1 MANASEGRAL
11 LLKSTFP
18 VISCCINHSC
28 IHACVCYLGEFGSER
43 LVQKVVD
50 SILAQSA
57 APLAASSAGT
67 SDLQPLQDP
76 LDTFDP
82 EMASKIILTGQK
94 VGHRCVWLGII
105 LMMPSF
111 LYKKNICINNSY
123 FKINCDTYK
132 SLPKKGWKNNR
143 FSN

>member
-1 MANASEGRAL
+1 MR
-11 LLKSTFP
+11 
-18 VISCCINHSC
+18 
-28 IHACVCYLGEFGSER
+28 VCYLGEFGSER

-94 VGHRCVWLGII
+94 VGHGCVWV
-105 LMMPSF
+105 F
-111 LYKKNICINNSY
+111 LHD
-123 FKINCDTYK
+123 CDAWHFVGLQCLWHK
-132 SLPKKGWKNNR
+132 FCLSKD
-143 FSN
+143 F